1 MERMGVLYKIKDRR
15 ALPAAFRHTIH
26 FLQRKDG

>member
-1 MERMGVLYKIKDRR
+1 MERMGVLYRIKDRR
-15 ALPAAFRHTIH
+15 AMPAAFQQTIH

>member
-1 MERMGVLYKIKDRR
+1 MGVVCKIKDRR
-15 ALPAAFRHTIH
+15 TMPAAFRHTIH